1 MQGNLFETPIQ
12 AGITR
17 ALRTPIHAKGDP
29 GTSASAGSQIT
40 RSGKREGQ
48 CLAAL
53 ALVKK
58 YPGCTSLELARKGGT
73 LDRYCLARRLP
84 ELEHGE
90 LVYKSGVKICGI
102 SGKSA
107 STWRAL

>member
-1 MQGNLFETPIQ
+1 MQGNLFETSIQ
-12 AGITR
+12 AGIER
-17 ALRTPIHAKGDP
+17 SLRSPISAKADP
-29 GTSASAGSQIT
+29 ETSASAARQIT

-48 CLAAL
+48 QLAAL

-58 YPGCTSLELARKGGT
+58 YPGCTSFELARKSGM
-73 LDRYCLARRLP
+73 DRYTLARRLP

-90 LVYKSGVKICGI
+90 LVYKSGVKTCEV

-107 STWRAL
+107 STWRAR